1 MFWLFMI
8 LTLLFDLGGIVA
20 GRYAAERKQPVFF
33 YVCIASFVL
42 VGLFVALMMQYRGVA
57 LVTIIW
63 AGLAPVLALL
73 AGYYLFGE
81 SLSFRQLAGTALIF
95 VGVAMVEWP
104 REKQREGAEGAPPSE
119 LARAT
124 RDP

>member
-1 MFWLFMI
+1 MFWLFLT

-20 GRYAAERKQPVFF
+20 GRVAAERKQPVFF
-33 YVCIASFVL
+33 WICIASFTL

-57 LVTIIW
+57 IVTIVW

-81 SLSFRQLAGTALIF
+81 SLNFWQLLGTALIF
-95 VGVAMVEWP
+95 AGVTMVEWP
-104 REKQREGAEGAPPSE
+104 RGDKDSSGATEIMHQQAE
-119 LARAT
+119 
-124 RDP
+124 